1 MKKKYRMSRGGR
13 LALNLVLLCVLV
25 VFIWGLLG
33 FSSPTLRGSQPEQP
47 GDLPPLTQQWEKTY
61 SAAGELLKDG
71 AVLFHIA
78 VEEDQDEGGP
88 PEDLILSDTD
98 EWDLYWSGL
107 DRRGVDCAM
116 EAVFYDAEGRE
127 LERAVLAT
135 TEEGGGPWTGG

>member
-1 MKKKYRMSRGGR
+1 MCQQGQFPPG
-13 LALNLVLLCVLV
+13 
-25 VFIWGLLG
+25 WT
-33 FSSPTLRGSQPEQP
+33 FSSQPEQP

-127 LERAVLAT
+127 LEQVS
-135 TEEGGGPWTGG
+135 EGFLSA